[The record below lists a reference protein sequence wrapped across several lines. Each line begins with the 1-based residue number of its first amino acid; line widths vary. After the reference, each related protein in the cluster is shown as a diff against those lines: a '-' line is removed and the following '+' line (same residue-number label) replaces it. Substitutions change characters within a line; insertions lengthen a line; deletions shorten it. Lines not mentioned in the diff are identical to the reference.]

1 MEYRS
6 VKGGDGPSM
15 KGSPT
20 RFEPYWVCRRCAVYR
35 RRNYY
40 LVLAIGGALAI
51 AGLVAF
57 VLNRL

>member
-1 MEYRS
+1 MS
-6 VKGGDGPSM
+6 VS
-15 KGSPT
+15 S
-20 RFEPYWVCRRCAVYR
+20 FEPYWVCRRCAVYR

-51 AGLVAF
+51 AGLIAF

>member
-6 VKGGDGPSM
+6 VGGGKASM
-15 KGSPT
+15 AVS

-40 LVLAIGGALAI
+40 LVLGIGAALAI

-57 VLNRL
+57 ILNRFFP